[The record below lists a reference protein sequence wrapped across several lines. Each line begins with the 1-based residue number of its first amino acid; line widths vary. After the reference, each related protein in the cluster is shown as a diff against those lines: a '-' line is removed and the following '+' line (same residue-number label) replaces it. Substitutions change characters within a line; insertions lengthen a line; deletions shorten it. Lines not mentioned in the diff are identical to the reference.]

1 MRFLIVGYGRV
12 GIRTAEILQS
22 EGHQVTVVDNVPE
35 KVERARQA
43 GLTAFHGEGDDE
55 QLLIEAGVEEAA
67 ALGAM
72 TGDLTINLSAC
83 VIGGQYG
90 CRTVLRIDDDYR
102 DEIYRKY
109 AADVDEVVYPERLG
123 AAGAKTAL
131 LGGDFDV
138 LGDLTESLSA
148 VSVPVSEGSPVIGQ
162 RVVEVDLPDGAR
174 VYAHGRAGGSM
185 TIPLPQTEIQVGD
198 ELAVIA
204 EPQVLEA
211 VRKRI
216 GGSAEPA

>member
-22 EGHQVTVVDNVPE
+22 EGHEVVVVDNVPE
-35 KVERARQA
+35 KIERARRA
-43 GLTAFHGEGDDE
+43 GLTAHLGEGDDE
-55 QLLIEAGVEEAA
+55 ELLVEAGVDDAV

-72 TGDLTINLSAC
+72 TGDLTVNLSAC
-83 VIGGQYG
+83 VIGGQHG

-148 VSVPVSEGSPVIGQ
+148 VSVVVGEESPVLGQ
-162 RVVEVDLPDGAR
+162 RVVEVDLPEGAR
-174 VYAHGRAGGSM
+174 VYAHGRAGEPL
-185 TIPLPQTEIQVGD
+185 TIPLPQTEIHAGD

-204 EPQVLEA
+204 EPRTLAA
-211 VRKRI
+211 VRDRLDR
-216 GGSAEPA
+216 AA